1 MRTPA
6 TVLAAALALAAAPA
20 RAQPVSEPSGPD
32 TYLDLKLGA
41 FLPQASDID
50 GLDPGVAVSGTFG
63 AMFTRN
69 LGAEATVGYYRAAT
83 STAGTESSLNVLPV
97 LASLR
102 LVAPLKQL
110 ELSAR
115 AGVGLHLASTHV
127 TGGGSSVYQSATAFG
142 YHLGGAADF
151 KLSPTML
158 VGVDLLA
165 TFASARFG
173 GVETA
178 LDGLQVSVKLD
189 YKL

>member
-1 MRTPA
+1 MRTPVA
-6 TVLAAALALAAAPA
+6 VLAAALALAAAPA

-32 TYLDLKLGA
+32 TYLELGLGA
-41 FLPQASDID
+41 FLPQASDINK
-50 GLDPGVAVSGTFG
+50 LDPGVAVQGTFG

-69 LGAEATVGYYRAAT
+69 FGAEATVGYYRAAT
-83 STAGTESSLNVLPV
+83 STAVIDKSLSVLPV

-102 LVAPLKQL
+102 LVAPLKAL

-115 AGVGLHLASTHV
+115 AGVGLHLASTHL
-127 TGGGSSVYQSATAFG
+127 TGSGGSVYESATAFG
-142 YHLGGAADF
+142 YHVGGGAAF

-173 GVETA
+173 GVQTA
-178 LDGLQVSVKLD
+178 IDGLQVSVKLD

>member
-6 TVLAAALALAAAPA
+6 TVLVAALALAAAPA

-32 TYLDLKLGA
+32 TYLELELGA
-41 FLPQASDID
+41 FLPQASDLD
-50 GLDPGVAVSGTFG
+50 GLDPGVAVAGTFG
-63 AMFTRN
+63 AMFTRHV
-69 LGAEATVGYYRAAT
+69 GAEATIGYYRAAT
-83 STAGTESSLNVLPV
+83 STAGTERSLNVMPV

-102 LVAPLKQL
+102 LVAPLQAL

-127 TGGGSSVYQSATAFG
+127 TGGGASAYDSATAFG
-142 YHLGGAADF
+142 YHVGGGAAF

-178 LDGLQVSVKLD
+178 LDGLQVSVKLG